1 MTDKEH
7 QPRTKVSKRRRLIK
21 TILVLAVIGIG
32 SLIPLPIR
40 PVDKDRAIGKSIDA
54 LLSKEPV
61 FLDWKYIPFYD
72 SESFDFGSM
81 NVYYEN
87 DARISD
93 SVFDE
98 HGIAAVPDS
107 SQLSLG
113 PDALI
118 RVTYFNSFDE
128 EMTDDLH
135 FAFIHAPLG
144 AQCYRMTLYRNVW
157 GVFVLYRCVWV
168 S

>member
-1 MTDKEH
+1 MTNKQD
-7 QPRTKVSKRRRLIK
+7 QPPTHRSKKR
-21 TILVLAVIGIG
+21 
-32 SLIPLPIR
+32 
-40 PVDKDRAIGKSIDA
+40 
-54 LLSKEPV
+54 V

-87 DARISD
+87 DAEISD

-98 HGIAAVPDS
+98 HGIAAVRDK
-107 SQLSLG
+107 SQLNLG

-118 RVTYFNSFDE
+118 RVTYLNSLE
-128 EMTDDLH
+128 QEMTDDLH
-135 FAFIHAPLG
+135 FAFIHGSLG
-144 AQCYRMTLYRNVW
+144 AQCYRMTFYRNIW
-157 GVFVLYRCVWV
+157 GVFVFYRCVWV

>member
-1 MTDKEH
+1 MTDKQD
-7 QPRTKVSKRRRLIK
+7 QPRTKVSKTRRLVS
-21 TILVLAVIGIG
+21 TILVLAVLGIG

-40 PVDKDRAIGKSIDA
+40 PVDKDRAIHKSIDA

-87 DARISD
+87 DAEISD

-98 HGIAAVPDS
+98 YGIPAVADS

-118 RVTYFNSFDE
+118 RVTYFNSFEE
-128 EMTDDLH
+128 EMTEDLH

-144 AQCYRMTLYRNVW
+144 AQCYRMTLHHNIW
-157 GVFVLYRCVWV
+157 GVFVFYRCVWV